1 MTQTMEQPSHQPDA
15 TGDAHRQRRKGLLLA
30 VGAAAAVALNA
41 VTAKYAM
48 EVLHPL
54 TFVPLWHGTSCL
66 YASLYLLARRVP
78 CAEQLR
84 RHWKPMVG
92 IGVLHGIA
100 ATAGFAGLRLL
111 DPTVATF
118 FVRTGIL
125 FIWLLGVIVLR
136 ERPDRLAIGGMLL
149 AAVGIA
155 LLSYATGM
163 AHTKGIAFSLTAAV
177 VGAFGFLLG
186 KYVAGSTRTAVT
198 VWVRSGV
205 IALFVGMIAAVSGQL
220 HVVPSRPHLL
230 VLVLGA
236 AVGPFGSNL
245 LFFGSLKHIALSEAG
260 TVRAL
265 SPVFV
270 AVYALVLLGMFP
282 TPKQLLGGAIVL
294 AGLVL
299 LARAQPTSRRSPPH
313 DTVAG

>member
-1 MTQTMEQPSHQPDA
+1 MTQTTDQPSQQSGTGADA
-15 TGDAHRQRRKGLLLA
+15 RRRRRRGLLLA

-66 YASLYLLARRVP
+66 YASLYLLVRRAP
-78 CAEQLR
+78 CADQLR

-92 IGVLHGIA
+92 IGLLHGLA
-100 ATAGFAGLRLL
+100 AASGFAGLRLL

-149 AAVGIA
+149 AVVGIA
-155 LLSYATGM
+155 VLSYATGM
-163 AHTKGIAFSLTAAV
+163 AHAKGIALSLTAAV

-205 IALFVGMIAAVSGQL
+205 IALFVAAIAVGSGQL
-220 HVVPSRPHLL
+220 HVVPSWPHLL

-245 LFFGSLKHIALSEAG
+245 LFFASLKHIALSEAG

-282 TPKQLLGGAIVL
+282 MPKQLVGGAIVL

-299 LARAQPTSRRSPPH
+299 LARAQPTPQRAPSH
-313 DTVAG
+313 DAVAG